1 MMIKNFYKIA
11 WRNLIKNKLSSFI
24 NIFGLTLGISVCIV
38 ILIFVHYE
46 STFDAF
52 HDKSEETFRVVQHNK
67 LPNETLYWN
76 TTAYPLAEA
85 LRNDFPQVDI
95 VTQIAGPVSRVFKIE
110 DSFKNENLFEEPS
123 VLFVDNYYPKTFDVE
138 WLAGDKD
145 TALRET
151 ASVVLTEKLANRYF
165 GLSTANYQNALGKT
179 ILLQSKDPLT
189 VTGVIK
195 SPKGN
200 SDHQYNMLIPYE
212 FFKINNPYFSANWS
226 GNYQGTTYVVLNEA
240 SQKASFES
248 KITNWK
254 SKYLNPQ
261 DDKRISYHLQP
272 LTEVH
277 NETIYGAS
285 PGGYIMPK
293 NILNIASVV
302 ALFIFIIALINFVNL
317 VTAQS
322 NARSKEVG
330 VRKVMGGSRAN
341 LTLQF
346 VFENAFIILFAAV
359 LSIVVI
365 QGFIQLLNNNLATIN
380 LQLEFEA
387 THLLYILF
395 AIISA
400 VVLGAVYPAIILS
413 GFKPIQALKNKF
425 SSPTGTKI
433 NLRKSLVTFQFVMVQ
448 LFVIAAII
456 LAFQMNHFK
465 NSELGFHREAVVI
478 TESPDYEKSTV
489 FREKLLANGGIS
501 KVSYGSGPPMAVNGF
516 QLGTNYRL
524 PEQSEEESM
533 DTEMKIGDLHY
544 LDFFN
549 LELLAGRN
557 FLSNKEAF
565 DEFIVNETFLA
576 SFGWKPSDA
585 IGKKIQINEGQATIV
600 GVVKDFHNNSLQYE
614 ITPCI
619 LLNWTYY
626 QNNAFIKMSDSNYT
640 ALNTIK
646 SNWEETYTNA
656 IYDFQ
661 FLDDGI
667 AKQYMVENMIF
678 TGFGIFSVLSILIGC
693 LGLFGLMSFIVAQKR
708 KEIGIRKVLGASILE
723 NISFFTKEY
732 FYLVLLSFI
741 IATPIVYY
749 FMNLWLES
757 FTYRIQPSFWMFLI
771 GGLSTF
777 LIAMVTCSFQ
787 SIKASRANPIIA
799 LREE

>member
-1 MMIKNFYKIA
+1 MLKNYFKIA
-11 WRNLIKNKLSSFI
+11 SRNLIKNRLSSFI
-24 NIFGLTLGISVCIV
+24 NLFGLTLGVSVCMV
-38 ILIFVHYE
+38 LLIFVHYE

-52 HDKSEETFRVVQHNK
+52 HEKSEEIFRVVQHNQ

-85 LRNDFPQVDI
+85 LRNDFPEVDVI
-95 VTQIAGPVSRVFKIE
+95 TQIAGPVSRVFKIE

-123 VLFVDNYYPKTFDVE
+123 VLFVDNYYPKTFDIA
-138 WLAGDKD
+138 WLAGDKN
-145 TALRET
+145 TALKET

-165 GLSTANYQNALGKT
+165 GLTAKNYQNALGKT

-195 SPKGN
+195 NPKGN
-200 SDHQYNMLIPYE
+200 ADHKYNMLVPYE

-226 GNYQGTTYVVLNEA
+226 GNYQGTAYVVLKEA
-240 SQKASFES
+240 SQKGAFES
-248 KITNWK
+248 KIADWK
-254 SKYLNPQ
+254 KKYLNPQ

-272 LTEVH
+272 LNEVH
-277 NETIYGAS
+277 NETLYGES

-293 NILNIASVV
+293 NILNITSIV

-322 NARSKEVG
+322 SARSKEVG
-330 VRKVMGGSRAN
+330 VRKVMGGSRKS

-346 VFENAFIILFAAV
+346 VFENVFIILLAAV

-365 QGFIQLLNNNLATIN
+365 QSLIQLLNNNLAIID
-380 LQLEFEA
+380 LQLQFQA
-387 THLLYILF
+387 THLLYMLF
-395 AIISA
+395 AIAAAI
-400 VVLGAVYPAIILS
+400 VLAAIYPALILS
-413 GFKPIQALKNKF
+413 GFTPIQALKNKF
-425 SSPTGTKI
+425 NSPAGNKT

-456 LAFQMNHFK
+456 LAFQMNHFT
-465 NSELGFHREAVVI
+465 NSELGFQSEAVVI
-478 TESPDYEKSTV
+478 TASPNDEKATI
-489 FREKLLANGGIS
+489 FREKLLSDGQIS
-501 KVSYGSGPPMAVNGF
+501 KVSFGTGPPMAVNGV
-516 QLGTNYRL
+516 QLGTTYRL
-524 PEQSEEESM
+524 PEQPEEESM
-533 DTEMKIGDLHY
+533 DAEMKIGDAHY
-544 LDFFN
+544 LDFFD

-557 FLSNKEAF
+557 FLSNKEGF

-576 SFGWKPSDA
+576 SFGWSPDGA

-640 ALNTIK
+640 ALNTIQSK
-646 SNWEETYTNA
+646 WEETYTNGM
-656 IYDFQ
+656 YDFQ

-667 AKQYMVENMIF
+667 AKQYTVENMIF
-678 TGFGIFSVLSILIGC
+678 IGFGIFSVLSILIGC
-693 LGLFGLMSFIVAQKR
+693 LGLFGLMSFVVAQKR
-708 KEIGIRKVLGASILE
+708 KEIGIRKVLGASLLE
-723 NISFFTKEY
+723 NISLFSKEY

-741 IATPIVYY
+741 IAAPVVYY
-749 FMNLWLES
+749 FMNLWLQG
-757 FTYRIQPSFWMFLI
+757 FTYQIQPSIWMFLV

-777 LIAMVTCSFQ
+777 LIAMATCSFQ
-787 SIKASRANPIIA
+787 SIMASRANPINA